1 MFNLWDKDSN
11 GYVDALELFSGLVVF
26 ANDSFEEKI
35 RFLFDLFDLNDLN
48 ILSEIDVE
56 YMLNCCISSTF

>member
-1 MFNLWDKDSN
+1 M
-11 GYVDALELFSGLVVF
+11 ELFSGLIVF

-35 RFLFDLFDLNDLN
+35 WFLFDLFDLNDLN

-56 YMLNCCISSTF
+56 YMLNCCVSSTFWILESK